1 MAHVTDYDTWHTSEE
16 PVTVEMVMSTFHKN
30 IDIAQKAVAA
40 AVELLDENA
49 VYACHSALAN
59 AIMTD
64 RSKISPEMI
73 ETLKPIVQRYF
84 S

>member
-1 MAHVTDYDTWHTSEE
+1 
-16 PVTVEMVMSTFHKN
+16 MVVATFHKN
-30 IDIAQKAVAA
+30 IEIAQKAVAA
-40 AVELLDENA
+40 AVEALDEKA

-64 RSKISPEMI
+64 KSKISPEMI
-73 ETLKPIVQRYF
+73 ETLKPIVGRYF